1 MANAS
6 PSCWGPN
13 ATYIPPA
20 RVGSNANLSVH
31 IGGNANFS
39 VFRYQH
45 VGIPNAK
52 LWRWESKPKRGHNS
66 NGFASTYSPLQCVT
80 PCIGASHWF
89 RPQTRPFLVG
99 NTKPCGPIVPNLDVP
114 NRYHLYTIVFL
125 DVPDICYLPDNSIY
139 RSVC

>member
-6 PSCWGPN
+6 PSRLGPN

-31 IGGNANFS
+31 VGGNANFS

-52 LWRWESKPKRGHNS
+52 LWRWGSKPKRGPNS

-89 RPQTRPFLVG
+89 RPPTQPFLVG
-99 NTKPCGPIVPNLDVP
+99 YTNMFPKSLAELTQTLTDPWTQRKPPMDSTRANGI
-114 NRYHLYTIVFL
+114 
-125 DVPDICYLPDNSIY
+125 
-139 RSVC
+139 